1 MKYVAFYDTK
11 EYLNENRS
19 IALCGANV
27 SEYMI
32 DVFSEFG
39 ELQVVSPSR
48 TRNKKGIYRGRKCRL
63 NKNTTLAQPFT
74 FGVKTPIG
82 RFFAICWNLIWLC
95 FYLFFHTKKNET
107 LIVYHSLSI
116 MRPVRLI
123 KKLRKINLVLE
134 IREFYSDARQE
145 YEEFGQDMS
154 KLHKKEMKYFQ
165 IADKYIFPTE
175 LLNKEVNI
183 DNKPYVVAPGIYR
196 AEKRLAERK
205 WNDGKIHIVY
215 AGTLRKSKGVYDA
228 IEVAERLPDNYYVH
242 ILGGG
247 DKDRIAE
254 VKEDVQRISKT
265 SKAKVCYEGQL
276 RDDEFKTFLQKCHIG
291 LSPQSK
297 DATFNETSFPSKI
310 FTYLANGLEVVSV
323 KIPAITESPVGEY
336 LHYYDGNL
344 DSLAEAIQSI
354 EIKQKENS
362 ILDELDSELR
372 YKAKEV
378 LFS

>member
-11 EYLNENRS
+11 EYLSENRS

-32 DVFSEFG
+32 DIFSELG
-39 ELQVVSPSR
+39 NLQVISPSR
-48 TRNKKGIYRGRKCRL
+48 TRNKKGVYRGRKCKL
-63 NKNTTLAQPFT
+63 NKTATLVQPFT
-74 FGVKTPIG
+74 FGVRTSVG
-82 RFFAICWNLIWLC
+82 RFFAISWNLLWLF
-95 FYLFFHTKKNET
+95 FYLLFHTNKNET
-107 LIVYHSLSI
+107 VIVYHSLSI
-116 MRPVRLI
+116 MSPIRLI
-123 KKLRKINLVLE
+123 KKLKNINLLLE

-154 KLHKKEMKYFQ
+154 KLHKKEMRYFQ

-183 DNKPYVVAPGIYR
+183 DNKPYVVAPGIYK
-196 AEKRLAERK
+196 AEKRLTEDK
-205 WNDGKIHIVY
+205 WKDGRIHVVY

-228 IEVAERLPDNYYVH
+228 IDVAEKLPDNYFVH
-242 ILGGG
+242 VLGGG
-247 DKDRIAE
+247 AKDRIAE
-254 VKEDVQRISKT
+254 VKEDVQRISKN

-276 RDDEFKTFLQKCHIG
+276 RDEEFKSFLQKCDIG

-323 KIPAITESPVGEY
+323 RIPAITESPVGEY
-336 LHYYDGNL
+336 LHYYDGSL

-354 EIKQKENS
+354 DIQKNENS
-362 ILDELDSELR
+362 ILDQLDLDLR
-372 YKAKEV
+372 RRIKEM

>member
-1 MKYVAFYDTK
+1 MKYVAFYDIK
-11 EYLNENRS
+11 EFLYENRS

-32 DVFSEFG
+32 DVFSELV
-39 ELQVVSPSR
+39 ELQVISPSR
-48 TRNKKGIYRGRKCRL
+48 TRNRKGIYRGRKYKL
-63 NKNTTLAQPFT
+63 NDNATLIQPFT
-74 FGVKTPIG
+74 FGVRTPVG
-82 RFFAICWNLIWLC
+82 RFLAISWNIVWLF
-95 FYLFFHTKKNET
+95 FYLFFHISKNET
-107 LIVYHSLSI
+107 VVVYHSLSI
-116 MRPVRLI
+116 MSPIRMV

-183 DNKPYVVAPGIYR
+183 CSKPYVVASGIYKS
-196 AEKRLAERK
+196 EKKLAESK
-205 WNDGKIHIVY
+205 WNDGKIHVVY

-228 IEVAERLPDNYYVH
+228 IEVAKKLPENFFVH

-247 DKDRIAE
+247 DKDRMAE
-254 VKEDVQRISKT
+254 VDEYIKRISKL
-265 SKAKVCYEGQL
+265 SKAEVRYEGQL
-276 RDDEFKTFLQKCHIG
+276 RGNEFKAFLQKCHIG

-323 KIPAITESPVGEY
+323 SITAITESPVGEY
-336 LHYYDGNL
+336 LHYYDGGIE
-344 DSLAEAIQSI
+344 SLAETIQSI
-354 EIKQKENS
+354 EIKQNENS
-362 ILDELDSELR
+362 ILNELDSNLR
-372 YKAKEV
+372 SQVKNI